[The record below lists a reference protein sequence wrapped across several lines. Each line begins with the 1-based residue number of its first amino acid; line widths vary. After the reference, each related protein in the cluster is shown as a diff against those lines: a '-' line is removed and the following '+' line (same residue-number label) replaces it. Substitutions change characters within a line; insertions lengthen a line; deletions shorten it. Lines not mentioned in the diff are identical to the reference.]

1 MAVAQGYGKTVT
13 SGSVFAYDV
22 TDFRNSYKGK
32 PGYNVT
38 GTPVAWVGN
47 NNTSD
52 FKTTIG
58 TTTINI
64 PAIGTR
70 EVYYVDIWNTG
81 ASNCC
86 PSLFRYG
93 DWGTSTGVA
102 GNTLYT
108 YSIIY
113 KCKSGYTHPNFM
125 YRYEFN
131 GGSYITE
138 VGVFDTAK
146 RIDLGDGWYQAYN
159 TFTTNASTNTLYLG
173 MWYYQYNVYDTVYL
187 YKASLTQGDHVFSPE
202 QIIPP
207 YTTRSTSQG
216 LLPLVGSST
225 LDLTNMSFDS
235 NAQMTFDGTND
246 VIALS
251 PSIIPT
257 SQITVEFICTN
268 NTPSNSTSIIAGGAG
283 NQDFNIHLPWSDG
296 NVYWDCGN
304 PFNRIYKATTL
315 AERSGIHHW
324 VFTKNPSTGV
334 MCIYLDGTLWHTDS
348 GATSTLPTLTQV
360 SLGAYN
366 SGGGPGYYYS
376 GTIPVFKLYNR
387 ALSAAEVRQNY
398 LHYKTR
404 FNLS

>member
-1 MAVAQGYGKTVT
+1 
-13 SGSVFAYDV
+13 VFAYDV
-22 TDFRNSYKGK
+22 ADFRHSYIGK

-38 GTPVAWVGN
+38 GPPAAWVGN

-58 TTTINI
+58 TTTVNI

-70 EVYYVDIWNTG
+70 EVSFVDIWNTG

-93 DWGTSTGVA
+93 TWGTSTGVA
-102 GNTLYT
+102 GSTLYT

-113 KCKSGYTHPNFM
+113 KTKSGYTHPNFM
-125 YRYEFN
+125 YRYEYN

-159 TFTTNASTNTLYLG
+159 TFTTNASTNVLYLG

-187 YKASLTQGDHVFSPE
+187 YKASLTQGTHTFPPE

-207 YTTRSTSQG
+207 ITTRSVTQG
-216 LLPLVGSST
+216 LLPLVGNST
-225 LDLTNMSFDS
+225 IDLSNVSFDS

-246 VIALS
+246 YIAAGNPTAYRMGTSNFTLECVMKQS
-251 PSIIPT
+251 KTSGHCLLESRGDSLAGYLWVHNYYSTGQGCLFLNYGGNQYLYFQDGGFVATTTTQYYHMAIAVNRASNIISFYVNGNKVGNDVSIH
-257 SQITVEFICTN
+257 
-268 NTPSNSTSIIAGGAG
+268 SNSISPTGGDRYWVGADLG
-283 NQDFNIHLPWSDG
+283 GSPWQG
-296 NVYWDCGN
+296 
-304 PFNRIYKATTL
+304 
-315 AERSGIHHW
+315 E
-324 VFTKNPSTGV
+324 
-334 MCIYLDGTLWHTDS
+334 
-348 GATSTLPTLTQV
+348 
-360 SLGAYN
+360 
-366 SGGGPGYYYS
+366 
-376 GTIPVFKLYNR
+376 IPVFKHYNR
-387 ALSAAEVRQNY
+387 ALSAAEIRQNY

>member
-1 MAVAQGYGKTVT
+1 MAVAQAYGKTVT

-22 TDFRNSYKGK
+22 ADFRNSYKGK

-38 GTPVAWVGN
+38 GTPFPWVGN

-52 FKTTIG
+52 FKTTTG
-58 TTTINI
+58 TTTVNI

-70 EVYYVDIWNTG
+70 EVQYVDIWNTG

-86 PSLFRYG
+86 PSLWRYG
-93 DWGTSTGVA
+93 DWGITTGVA

-113 KCKSGYTHPNFM
+113 KTKSGYTHPNFM
-125 YRYEFN
+125 YRYEYN

-159 TFTTNASTNTLYLG
+159 TFTTNASTNVMYLG

-187 YKASLTQGDHVFSPE
+187 YKASLTQGTHTFPPE

-207 YTTRSTSQG
+207 YTTRSATQG
-216 LLPLVGSST
+216 LLPLVGNSS
-225 LDLTNMSFDS
+225 LDLTNVSFDS

-246 VIALS
+246 Y
-251 PSIIPT
+251 
-257 SQITVEFICTN
+257 VEFPSVTLSGDFTVTQVVNLSATANGPMSIGGGYYLNGSTYLGYMWFRNNNNEIRLAVNGEQTVIFSVADSLWVGKTIYYAVRRSGSTATLYINGAEIASGTVSTN
-268 NTPSNSTSIIAGGAG
+268 NFDIRTIGYSYSTSYA
-283 NQDFNIHLPWSDG
+283 
-296 NVYWDCGN
+296 
-304 PFNRIYKATTL
+304 
-315 AERSGIHHW
+315 
-324 VFTKNPSTGV
+324 
-334 MCIYLDGTLWHTDS
+334 
-348 GATSTLPTLTQV
+348 
-360 SLGAYN
+360 SL
-366 SGGGPGYYYS
+366 
-376 GTIPVFKLYNR
+376 GTIPVTVLYNR
-387 ALSAAEVRQNY
+387 ALSAGEVRQNY